1 MLAAQTRFMPNV
13 KDTRRALVRI
23 GYDGTVHKTFRGHQA
38 DKRFAHEVRVL
49 RHLEERGCDFVPRL
63 VSADPQTLTLVT
75 TNRGSRVEHLSEPR
89 MKELFAEITPRGISM
104 VAIHS
109 NETDGHPQD
118 AFPLVIERMKEM
130 GFGWLSLD
138 DGQQFTAKAYGATRT
153 PHYFLFDKNVV
164 LVYTGRMDNS
174 PRDASRAETNELR
187 DAIDDLLAGRTVRVP
202 QTDAIGCNVKWWD
215 KERHWM
221 PADACDLDYL
231 DQKFP
236 GKN

>member
-1 MLAAQTRFMPNV
+1 MFTITPGTAAPDFSLTGSDGKTHTFS
-13 KDTRRALVRI
+13 TVR
-23 GYDGTVHKTFRGHQA
+23 GENG
-38 DKRFAHEVRVL
+38 
-49 RHLEERGCDFVPRL
+49 
-63 VSADPQTLTLVT
+63 TLVFFT
-75 TNRGSRVEHLSEPR
+75 CNHCPYVVGSEAR
-89 MKELFAEITPRGISM
+89 MKELFSDITPRGISM

-109 NETDGHPQD
+109 NETEGHPSD

-153 PHYFLFDKNVV
+153 PHYFLFDKNGV
-164 LVYTGRMDNS
+164 LAYTGRMDNS
-174 PRDASRAETNELR
+174 PRDASQVETRELR
-187 DAIDDLLAGRTVRVP
+187 DAIEDMLAGRPVRVR

-231 DQKFP
+231 DRKFP
-236 GKN
+236 GKG

>member
-1 MLAAQTRFMPNV
+1 MFTLPIGSSAPDFSLAGSDGKTHDFASV
-13 KDTRRALVRI
+13 KGAN
-23 GYDGTVHKTFRGHQA
+23 GTLIFFTCNHCPYVVGS
-38 DKRFAHEVRVL
+38 
-49 RHLEERGCDFVPRL
+49 EE
-63 VSADPQTLTLVT
+63 
-75 TNRGSRVEHLSEPR
+75 R
-89 MKELFAEITPRGISM
+89 MKELFAETAPRGISM

-138 DGQQFTAKAYGATRT
+138 DGKQFTAKAYGATRT
-153 PHYFLFDKNVV
+153 PHYFLFDKDGV

-174 PRDASRAETNELR
+174 PRDASKAETNELR
-187 DAIDDLLAGRTVRVP
+187 DAIEDLLAGRAVRVP

-215 KERHWM
+215 QERHWM

-231 DQKFP
+231 DGKFP
-236 GKN
+236 KGS

>member
-1 MLAAQTRFMPNV
+1 MFTLPIGSPAPDFNLAGSDGKTHDFASV
-13 KDTRRALVRI
+13 K
-23 GYDGTVHKTFRGHQA
+23 GEQGTLIFFTCNHCPYV
-38 DKRFAHEVRVL
+38 V
-49 RHLEERGCDFVPRL
+49 
-63 VSADPQTLTLVT
+63 
-75 TNRGSRVEHLSEPR
+75 GSEAR

-153 PHYFLFDKNVV
+153 PHYFLFDKNGV